1 MNILT
6 FRPVFAL
13 LFVATLLFS
22 CKPGIPKDIIQPDKM
37 EKILYDIHVVDG
49 YATTLANQDSAKKVS
64 TPLYKGIYK
73 KYAVDS
79 ALYNKSLSYYY
90 KNPDLF
96 NKMYERITET
106 LKKEREKESERAA
119 KKLTLKPVE

>member
-1 MNILT
+1 
-6 FRPVFAL
+6 
-13 LFVATLLFS
+13 
-22 CKPGIPKDIIQPDKM
+22 M

-64 TPLYKGIYK
+64 APLYKGIYK
-73 KYAVDS
+73 KYTIDS

-96 NKMYERITET
+96 NKMYEKITER
-106 LKKEREKESERAA
+106 LKKEREKESERAT

>member
-64 TPLYKGIYK
+64 APLYKGIYK